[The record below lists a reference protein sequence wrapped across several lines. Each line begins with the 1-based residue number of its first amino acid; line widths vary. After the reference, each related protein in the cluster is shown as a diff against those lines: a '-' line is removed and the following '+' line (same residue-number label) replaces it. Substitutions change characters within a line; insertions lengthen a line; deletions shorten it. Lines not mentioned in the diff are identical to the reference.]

1 LPRTISSNHESTF
14 ENPAV
19 YPAGHLLSTR
29 HEDEVMVTINMDS
42 EQKISKTEGNL
53 DGELTVNS
61 EFGNAIAIIGDHGA
75 DDGGDLEE
83 EISYQTGNF
92 TGNLKN
98 NDESGSIKATLGNI
112 DDGGITDT
120 GSRRAAG

>member
-1 LPRTISSNHESTF
+1 
-14 ENPAV
+14 
-19 YPAGHLLSTR
+19 
-29 HEDEVMVTINMDS
+29 MVTINMDS

-83 EISYQTGNF
+83 EISYQTGNY